1 MKKCV
6 FVSSLL
12 FVLVGCQTVKTTD
25 NTKTFYID
33 STLADCVGVAPMK
46 CMKIKQNQQ
55 ADWELFY
62 GTIQGFDYQPGYQ
75 YTLKVNQ
82 FDVANPPADAPSL
95 RYELVEIIN
104 KTKK

>member
-55 ADWELFY
+55 ADWNCSMALSKDL
-62 GTIQGFDYQPGYQ
+62 T
-75 YTLKVNQ
+75 TNRV
-82 FDVANPPADAPSL
+82 
-95 RYELVEIIN
+95 IN
-104 KTKK
+104 IP